1 LPLEL
6 QAKLLRVLETSEV
19 RRLGGD
25 HVQHVDFRL
34 VAATNRDLE
43 KEVREGRFRA
53 DLYYR
58 LDGLRVEMPTLAG
71 RVEDIPELVDH
82 FLRIEA
88 ARTGVTK
95 RIHPEVVAR
104 LCQRAWPGNVREL
117 ANEVARLCVL
127 SSGDV
132 GDVRLVRAPALS
144 MAEAGGVDDVRT
156 LAQLERTAI
165 ERALDATGGDKR
177 LAAERLGISR
187 AKIYQRL
194 KEWSDAEKRLDSGEG

>member
-1 LPLEL
+1 
-6 QAKLLRVLETSEV
+6 
-19 RRLGGD
+19 
-25 HVQHVDFRL
+25 
-34 VAATNRDLE
+34 
-43 KEVREGRFRA
+43 
-53 DLYYR
+53 
-58 LDGLRVEMPTLAG
+58 
-71 RVEDIPELVDH
+71 
-82 FLRIEA
+82 
-88 ARTGVTK
+88 VTK

-104 LCQRAWPGNVREL
+104 LCQRAWPGNVHEL